1 MRMTAHSQ
9 TSCFTIRIMNGH
21 IAPGQCIC
29 SQGSV
34 FSLSPLPFM
43 YYIHAIINIWYL
55 GTSSS
60 ASSVLNDELG
70 KETCSRIPHTIRTD
84 TQGCGVGLA
93 DTKLSPF
100 IDITLFDTETQKASV
115 HISIEHNDSL
125 SLICILY

>member
-1 MRMTAHSQ
+1 
-9 TSCFTIRIMNGH
+9 
-21 IAPGQCIC
+21 
-29 SQGSV
+29 
-34 FSLSPLPFM
+34 M

-60 ASSVLNDELG
+60 ASSVLKDELG

-115 HISIEHNDSL
+115 HISIDHNDS
-125 SLICILY
+125 